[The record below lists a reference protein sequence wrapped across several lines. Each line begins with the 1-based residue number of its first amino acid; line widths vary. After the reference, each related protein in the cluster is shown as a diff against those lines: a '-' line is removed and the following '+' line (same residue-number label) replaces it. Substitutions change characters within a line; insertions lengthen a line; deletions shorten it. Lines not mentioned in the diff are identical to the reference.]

1 MIVLSARKI
10 LVFII
15 VSVYCL
21 AIGFVK
27 ASILDTLFLSYLQE
41 ACQKNVL
48 LILKIRMSD
57 YFRKI
62 TNRVYF

>member
-15 VSVYCL
+15 ISVYCL

-27 ASILDTLFLSYLQE
+27 ASIFRHFIFVIFTRSVPKKYI
-41 ACQKNVL
+41 CNSKN
-48 LILKIRMSD
+48 
-57 YFRKI
+57 
-62 TNRVYF
+62 